1 VAKIRLGIAGAGIAA
16 LQVLGNFEE
25 LADKFSITAI
35 ADTRRENADYFAE
48 RVSSEPVLFDDVT
61 KMLRSGTIDAVWIA
75 TPNLLHA
82 ENAIVAAENH
92 VHVVCEKPMAITLE
106 QCQAMVAAVE
116 KNGIKYVQGHS
127 KVYDAPVQ
135 AMAAVVR
142 SGELGR
148 TTHIQTWNYNDWIIR
163 SLMPQEVETDSQRTG
178 VIFRQGPHQTDIV
191 RYIGGGKVRSVRAV
205 AGRWEPNFPNCE
217 ASYTALLEFENGTGA
232 TMVFDGM
239 GYWDVCEL
247 TWGVGEAGLTAK
259 NPESIKPRSR
269 PPGPVTAEEK
279 FGMVRSGNPYGYGAG
294 GGWRDDAPLKNPFF
308 GLTVVSCERGVIRQS
323 PDGIYVYDKNGRRE
337 IPVAPNR
344 GRTAE
349 LNDLYDAVTQDR
361 PTMLDVR
368 WGMAT
373 SEVCMAILDSAQQR
387 REILLQNQTDVYVAV
402 PAVATRS

>member
-1 VAKIRLGIAGAGIAA
+1 MSAIRLGIAGAGIAA

-25 LADKFSITAI
+25 LAGKFTITAI
-35 ADTRRENADYFAE
+35 ADTRRENAAYFAE
-48 RVSSEPVLFDDVT
+48 RVSSQPALFDDVAA
-61 KMLRSGTIDAVWIA
+61 MCRSGSIDAIWIA

-82 ENAIVAAENH
+82 ENTIVAAENH
-92 VHVVCEKPMAITLE
+92 VHVVCEKPMAVTIE
-106 QCQAMVAAVE
+106 QCQAMVDAVE
-116 KNGIKYVQGHS
+116 RHGVKYVQGHS

-163 SLMPQEVETDSQRTG
+163 ALMPQEVETDAQRTG

-191 RYIGGGKVRSVRAV
+191 RFIGGGKVRSVRAV
-205 AGRWEPNFPNCE
+205 AGRWEPAFPNCE

-239 GYWDVCEL
+239 GYWDSCEL

-259 NPESIKPRSR
+259 NPESIVPRAR
-269 PPGPVTAEEK
+269 PSGPVSAEEK
-279 FGMVRSGNPYGYGAG
+279 FRMVRSGNPYGYGEG
-294 GGWRDDAPLKNPFF
+294 GGWRTDVELNNPFF
-308 GLTVVSCERGVIRQS
+308 GLTIVSCERGVIRQS
-323 PDGIYVYDKNGRRE
+323 PRGIYVYDKNGRSE
-337 IPVAPNR
+337 IPVAPNH

-349 LNDLYDAVTQDR
+349 LNDLWEAVTYDR
-361 PTMLDVR
+361 ATMLDVR

-373 SEVCMAILDSAQQR
+373 SEVCMAILASAQQR
-387 REILLQNQTDVYVAV
+387 REIMLEHQTEAKVLVTE
-402 PAVATRS
+402 PRPRR

>member
-1 VAKIRLGIAGAGIAA
+1 MQPIRLGIAGAGIAA

-25 LADKFSITAI
+25 LSDRFTITAI
-35 ADTRRENADYFAE
+35 ADNRRENAEYFAE
-48 RVSSEPVLFDDVT
+48 RVSSEPVLFDDVAD
-61 KMLRSGTIDAVWIA
+61 MCRSGLIDAVWIA
-75 TPNLLHA
+75 TPNVLHA

-92 VHVVCEKPMAITLE
+92 VHVVCEKPMAITIE
-106 QCQAMVAAVE
+106 QCAAMVEAVE
-116 KNGIKYVQGHS
+116 RNGVKYVQGHS

-135 AMAAVVR
+135 AMAAIVR
-142 SGELGR
+142 GGELGR

-163 SLMPQEVETDSQRTG
+163 ALMPQEVETDSQRTG

-191 RYIGGGKVRSVRAV
+191 RFIGGGRVRSVRAV
-205 AGRWEPNFPNCE
+205 AGRFEPAFPNCE

-247 TWGVGEAGLTAK
+247 TWGVGEAGLTAQ

-269 PPGPVTAEEK
+269 PPGPVSAEEK
-279 FGMVRSGNPYGYGAG
+279 FGMVRSGNPYGYGEG
-294 GGWRDDAPLKNPFF
+294 SGWRTDTELNNPFF

-323 PDGIYVYDKNGRRE
+323 PHGLYVYDKNGRRE
-337 IPVAPNR
+337 IPVMPNR

-349 LNDLYDAVTQDR
+349 LNDLWDAVTQNR

-373 SEVCMAILDSAQQR
+373 SEVCMAILDSSRER
-387 REILLQNQTDVYVAV
+387 REIMLEHQTEVA
-402 PAVATRS
+402 PREPSRA